1 MGQERK
7 WSSGG
12 VFYLCFLTLLAFAP
26 WESRAETGSPSYP
39 PQGLQEAGR
48 DDSAYIIGPEN
59 FIQIRILGESDT
71 QQTFR
76 VDESG
81 TITHPLLGRIKLGG
95 KTVSEAEHIMEDA
108 LKGDYILNPNVTI
121 LVLEHSRFSILGE
134 VRNPGHFEIMGQLHL
149 VDAVSM
155 AGGFTPVANQKK
167 VKVVR
172 RSERGDQTME
182 ENVED
187 IMKGKKT
194 DTILIQAGDVI
205 NVGKSFF

>member
-1 MGQERK
+1 
-7 WSSGG
+7 
-12 VFYLCFLTLLAFAP
+12 
-26 WESRAETGSPSYP
+26 
-39 PQGLQEAGR
+39 
-48 DDSAYIIGPEN
+48 
-59 FIQIRILGESDT
+59 
-71 QQTFR
+71 
-76 VDESG
+76 
-81 TITHPLLGRIKLGG
+81 
-95 KTVSEAEHIMEDA
+95 VSEAEHIMEDA